1 MLENEHT
8 SQLHADL
15 QRFSTLG
22 FHYKAFVEEL
32 WLYLFFLACESAI
45 FFHVYAKLSINST
58 YYLFITLTMNRY
70 PRGTSR
76 MRYIKRI
83 SFLAPKWNKLA
94 VSVVNLFVSLSV
106 SRLLTP

>member
-32 WLYLFFLACESAI
+32 WLYSFFLACESAI
-45 FFHVYAKLSINST
+45 FLCDDYFHVYATLSINST
-58 YYLFITLTMNRY
+58 YYLFIPLTINRY

-83 SFLAPKWNKLA
+83 SFLHVA
-94 VSVVNLFVSLSV
+94 VRLS
-106 SRLLTP
+106 

>member
-32 WLYLFFLACESAI
+32 WLYSFFLACESAI
-45 FFHVYAKLSINST
+45 FST
-58 YYLFITLTMNRY
+58 CMLNCLLIVRTIYLYHLLLI
-70 PRGTSR
+70 GTHGGDYFSEER
-76 MRYIKRI
+76 VK
-83 SFLAPKWNKLA
+83 F
-94 VSVVNLFVSLSV
+94 
-106 SRLLTP
+106 

>member
-32 WLYLFFLACESAI
+32 WLYSFFLACKSAFFFVI
-45 FFHVYAKLSINST
+45 LIYFHVYAKLSLNST
-58 YYLFITLTMNRY
+58 YYLFIPLTVNRY
-70 PRGTSR
+70 PRGTSH
-76 MRYIKRI
+76 MRYIELI
-83 SFLAPKWNKLA
+83 SFLAPK
-94 VSVVNLFVSLSV
+94 
-106 SRLLTP
+106 